1 MQSKRESTS
10 RCDLQKGI
18 VKSPSCKS
26 YELFSTQVVASDK
39 IERQASEILECSS
52 RSTEKSFEVCMCPS
66 SSLLLVLPS
75 VLVLSKDLKVF
86 FSLSLLVGK

>member
-66 SSLLLVLPS
+66 SSLLLLVLPS
-75 VLVLSKDLKVF
+75 LLVLSKD
-86 FSLSLLVGK
+86 